1 MYYLFKAPCFC
12 CEAVCNGIST
22 VCKESCKCC
31 HGICSGLKNCWN
43 ETVGGIYH
51 KPVGGYVVLTFLTMT
66 GTMALSG
73 VAWASINCDKD
84 DSVTNVKNALA
95 VAIVCGVIHSLCVF
109 WIQIAVL
116 KSITK
121 ELDKEQSYIP
131 ETERNYDITDNY
143 RTRVRRAIWE
153 VIKYD
158 FVFLFYFFFCPA
170 VFGLGC
176 CGMFIV
182 PQCTGKDAWAAAWA
196 FGGLIFYNGF
206 SGLYFL
212 WLMCGICCGAG
223 TETVKTQVKKV
234 KKGTAKA
241 KSTTA
246 SS

>member
-1 MYYLFKAPCFC
+1 
-12 CEAVCNGIST
+12 
-22 VCKESCKCC
+22 
-31 HGICSGLKNCWN
+31 
-43 ETVGGIYH
+43 
-51 KPVGGYVVLTFLTMT
+51 MT
-66 GTMALSG
+66 GTIVLSG
-73 VAWASINCDKD
+73 VAWATINCDKD
-84 DSVTNVKNALA
+84 DSVTNAKNALA

-158 FVFLFYFFFCPA
+158 FVFLLYVFFCPA

-223 TETVKTQVKKV
+223 TETVKTQVKKTKRELRRPNQLQQV
-234 KKGTAKA
+234 RESELCCWTQALASAWVLTVAVAAHAEGQNAGHMIKGAA
-241 KSTTA
+241 IVRLMHPPPILSEN
-246 SS
+246 